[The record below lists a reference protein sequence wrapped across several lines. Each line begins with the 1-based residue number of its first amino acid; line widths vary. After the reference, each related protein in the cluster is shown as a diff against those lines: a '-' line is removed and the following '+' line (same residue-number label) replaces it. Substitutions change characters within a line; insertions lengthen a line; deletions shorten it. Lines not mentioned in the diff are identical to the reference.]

1 MFFDLSRTNILAEN
15 QMGMTA
21 EKDIAK
27 ERGLEYVRVSRE
39 DSSSNLVPSET
50 LEVTCKILVKH
61 IHHRIDR
68 YLRSTKNEILANPR
82 LSKRS

>member
-1 MFFDLSRTNILAEN
+1 ME
-15 QMGMTA
+15 MTA
-21 EKDIAK
+21 EKCKAK
-27 ERGLEYVRVSRE
+27 ERDLEYVRVSRE

-82 LSKRS
+82 LPKIITR